1 MTYSR
6 VRSRSV
12 IWLLVFGGLAAAG
25 VVALVVMALG
35 VRHKIDDVLVE
46 VRMLGERHDELRAL
60 TAQVQLPRKPRE

>member
-46 VRMLGERHDELRAL
+46 VRMLGERHDEFRAL
-60 TAQVQLPRKPRE
+60 TAQVQLPRKHHE

>member
-35 VRHKIDDVLVE
+35 VHKIDDVLVE

-60 TAQVQLPRKPRE
+60 TAQVQLPRKHRE

>member
-46 VRMLGERHDELRAL
+46 VRMLGERNDELRAL
-60 TAQVQLPRKPRE
+60 TAQVQLPRKHRE